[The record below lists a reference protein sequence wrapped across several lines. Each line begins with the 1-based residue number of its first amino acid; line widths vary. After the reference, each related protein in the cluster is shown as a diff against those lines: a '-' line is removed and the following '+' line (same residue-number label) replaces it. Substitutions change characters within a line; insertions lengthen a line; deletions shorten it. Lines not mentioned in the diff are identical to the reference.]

1 MAAHWAALEKMGK
14 FFIVGH
20 RGAAAYAPENTLLS
34 LEEAVVRHA
43 DMVEFDLRKTAD
55 GLIVLLHDR
64 TIVTTAGESK
74 PISKMRFK
82 ELRDLAERQG
92 RKLAT
97 LDEVLIGFGPRIPLN
112 IEIKGGGFEA
122 QVIEHLRN
130 RPPDYEPILS
140 SFLPRTVARIKRL
153 DRKLKT
159 ALILGR
165 QGLAR
170 FNILAWPLVRKIV
183 QALRIDSIHL
193 RESIASPAAV
203 ENLSRA
209 GLSVFIWTVNDPDSM
224 RRFLKMGVDGI
235 ITDKP
240 DVLYDICIEMA
251 GSDRP
256 ILRREP
262 GKFWKFAYAA

>member
-1 MAAHWAALEKMGK
+1 MGK

-20 RGAAAYAPENTLLS
+20 RGASAYAPENTLLS
-34 LEEAVVRHA
+34 LEEAVARHA
-43 DMVEFDLRKTAD
+43 DKVEFDLRKTAD
-55 GLIVLLHDR
+55 GYIVLLHDR
-64 TIVTTAGESK
+64 TIVTAAGERQLV
-74 PISKMRFK
+74 SKMSFK
-82 ELRDLAERQG
+82 EIGDLAERQG

-122 QVIEHLRN
+122 QVIEHLRS
-130 RPPDYEPILS
+130 RPPGFEPTVS
-140 SFLPRTVARIKRL
+140 SFLPWTVARIKRL
-153 DRKLKT
+153 DGKLKT

-165 QGLAR
+165 EGLAR
-170 FNILAWPLVRKIV
+170 FNILAWPIVREIV
-183 QALRIDSIHL
+183 RALRIDSIHL
-193 RESIASPAAV
+193 KESIASPAAV

-224 RRFLKMGVDGI
+224 RRFLRMGVDGI

-240 DVLYDICIEMA
+240 DVLYDICVEMA
-251 GSDRP
+251 GSEKP

-262 GKFWKFAYAA
+262 GSFGKFAYAT